1 MRQRGAGPRN
11 VTAAFEFAL
20 SFPTPPPT
28 SSDSI
33 TAEPHAKRQKTEIPL
48 EVDVAELGFNT
59 VKPEASEVD
68 SARLL
73 GPFVSPG
80 NDKSVE
86 HGGTQTATTAINN
99 VSDVPKAAKRPTR
112 GKRKLPISFEAGDVT
127 KDIADDSFVAHVK
140 PKRAR
145 AVKKQVEPL
154 PIQETIRAVEPAAE
168 VALPPAKAAKANP
181 RKKAAAPR
189 TTKAKKGQS
198 KKAND
203 VEPPVFQ
210 DEDVEA
216 KEVQPDLNEASI
228 TAINESLA
236 TGTQAGVEM
245 PGEAMPPAPKV
256 RSRKKAVPKASVKLS
271 RSAPVKPRKTAARA
285 VARSGEKEELE
296 AAPPVIEEL
305 ASARPETRVGVVQ
318 GGDIQAL
325 SRKKPIFS
333 YAEDL
338 DDTEL
343 DSLPKAKSK
352 KRAPARKSAKTA
364 PKAAASKKRKRAVS
378 SDELSEEMLAEAP
391 ADAVEQSAAFEKS
404 AKSAPPKAV
413 TSKKWKRVA
422 TSDEPSSATLEKDV
436 VAKVLQDNPVVD
448 DSFQYAPKPSG
459 RTAKRRP
466 LEETH
471 ANIVRPPSASP
482 NKLLS
487 VSANQDTK
495 KPKQLSKP
503 VTKSNRENEDNDMD
517 WLLAPP
523 ANDRLPTQRT
533 TSMATTVPRKR
544 RKLADVV
551 DLDLDDL
558 IVNVD
563 SFGAK
568 TTVRA
573 GSRKKR

>member
-33 TAEPHAKRQKTEIPL
+33 TAEPHAKRQKTETPL

-59 VKPEASEVD
+59 VKSEASEVD
-68 SARLL
+68 SARSL
-73 GPFVSPG
+73 GPFVSAG
-80 NDKSVE
+80 NEKSVE
-86 HGGTQTATTAINN
+86 HGSTQTATTAINN

-154 PIQETIRAVEPAAE
+154 PIQETMHAMEPAAE
-168 VALPPAKAAKANP
+168 VALPPAKAAKGKP
-181 RKKAAAPR
+181 RKKAAASR
-189 TTKAKKGQS
+189 TNKAKKAQS
-198 KKAND
+198 KKATD

-210 DEDVEA
+210 DVEA
-216 KEVQPDLNEASI
+216 KEVQPDLHEASI
-228 TAINESLA
+228 TAINTSLA
-236 TGTQAGVEM
+236 TGAQAGVEM
-245 PGEAMPPAPKV
+245 RGEAMPPVSKV
-256 RSRKKAVPKASVKLS
+256 RSRKKAVPKASVKS
-271 RSAPVKPRKTAARA
+271 STAAPVKPRKTAAPVIAPADETRE
-285 VARSGEKEELE
+285 SK
-296 AAPPVIEEL
+296 AAPPAIENIVR
-305 ASARPETRVGVVQ
+305 ARPKTRADIVQ
-318 GGDIQAL
+318 GDDGPAL
-325 SRKKPIFS
+325 PRKKKAFS

-338 DDTEL
+338 DESEL
-343 DSLPKAKSK
+343 DTLPKTKSK
-352 KRAPARKSAKTA
+352 KRAPARKSAKSA
-364 PKAAASKKRKRAVS
+364 PKADVSKKRKREVS
-378 SDELSEEMLAEAP
+378 TDELSEEMLAEAP
-391 ADAVEQSAAFEKS
+391 ADAVEQSAAVKKS

-413 TSKKWKRVA
+413 TSKKRKRVA
-422 TSDEPSSATLEKDV
+422 KSDEPSSATLEKDV

-487 VSANQDTK
+487 VSAGQDTE
-495 KPKQLSKP
+495 KPKHLSKP
-503 VTKSNRENEDNDMD
+503 VTKANRENEENDMD

-558 IVNVD
+558 VANVD

-568 TTVRA
+568 TTVGA
-573 GSRKKR
+573 GLRKMR